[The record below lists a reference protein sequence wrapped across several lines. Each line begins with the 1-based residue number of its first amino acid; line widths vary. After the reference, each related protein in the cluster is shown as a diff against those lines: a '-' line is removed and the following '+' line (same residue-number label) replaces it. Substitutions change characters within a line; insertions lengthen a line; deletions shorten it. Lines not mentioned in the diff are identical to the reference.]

1 MQKITLV
8 LRKINKTAA
17 TRAARFDSNMFQIVC
32 RLGLRP
38 DTIGGAYS
46 APPDPLA
53 VFRGLTLKGGW
64 LGSRMVKVLDSGAEG
79 PGFKSQPR
87 RCRVTVLGKLFTPT
101 VPLFTKQRNW

>member
-1 MQKITLV
+1 MVTTAPGEKLLVGHRPARNWTRRTISNFFVQKITLV

-53 VFRGLTLKGGW
+53 VFRGPYFKG
-64 LGSRMVKVLDSGAEG
+64 RMA
-79 PGFKSQPR
+79 R
-87 RCRVTVLGKLFTPT
+87 
-101 VPLFTKQRNW
+101 